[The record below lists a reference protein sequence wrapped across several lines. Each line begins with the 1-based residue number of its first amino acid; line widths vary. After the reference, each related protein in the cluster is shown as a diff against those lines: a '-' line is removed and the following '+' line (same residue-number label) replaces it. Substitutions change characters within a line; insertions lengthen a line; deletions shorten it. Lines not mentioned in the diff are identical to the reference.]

1 MESIACD
8 PVSDPEPGCDKGHW
22 RRESMCRSGIRPAT
36 LVLLEIIERTR
47 LRMVISGCCHA
58 QRAKLF
64 LIEDMDAVTRRP
76 HVRTECP
83 RLQRRGGDA
92 SIESRG
98 PIIARWRIASGLC
111 IKRQKQ

>member
-1 MESIACD
+1 VAEL
-8 PVSDPEPGCDKGHW
+8 W
-22 RRESMCRSGIRPAT
+22 RFSVADAT
-36 LVLLEIIERTR
+36 QSEAWTI
-47 LRMVISGCCHA
+47 CHA

-64 LIEDMDAVTRRP
+64 LIEDRDAVTRRP

-83 RLQRRGGDA
+83 RLLRRGGEA